1 MQRAMGRN
9 RRWSWKGKERLS
21 GVWNARLKA
30 FVFLPGKKKK
40 KKKNR
45 RHGGGVLSR
54 SMVWFKFMT
63 DIP

>member
-30 FVFLPGKKKK
+30 FVFLPGKKEKRKK
-40 KKKNR
+40 KKQEAWGRGLKQE
-45 RHGGGVLSR
+45 HG
-54 SMVWFKFMT
+54 MVQVH
-63 DIP
+63 D

>member
-9 RRWSWKGKERLS
+9 GRWSWKGKERLS

-30 FVFLPGKKKK
+30 FVFLPGGK

>member
-1 MQRAMGRN
+1 MQSAMGRN

-30 FVFLPGKKKK
+30 FVFLPGKKK
-40 KKKNR
+40 R

-54 SMVWFKFMT
+54 RRVWFKFMT